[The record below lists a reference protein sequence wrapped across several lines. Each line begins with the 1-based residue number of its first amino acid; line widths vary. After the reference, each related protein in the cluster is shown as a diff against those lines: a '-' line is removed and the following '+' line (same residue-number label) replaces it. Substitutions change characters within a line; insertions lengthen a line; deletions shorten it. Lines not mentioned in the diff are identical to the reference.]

1 MTKDQTT
8 LQSTLD
14 SLQWRNIGPFRGG
27 RVVAVAGDVSE
38 PMTFYMGACAGGVWK
53 TEDGGVSWRNVSDG
67 YFNTAAIGALAV
79 SESDPNVIYA
89 GTGET
94 SIRNQVSHGDGVYKS
109 EDAGR
114 TWRHL
119 GLSDTRYIGKIQ
131 IHPEDPD
138 TVYVGALGHA
148 FGPNE
153 ERGVFRSTDGGETWE
168 KVLHISPKTGCH
180 DVSMDRNNP
189 RILYAVAWQVQRYPH
204 ILWSGGEESGLWRS
218 FDGGDTWEDIT
229 RNYGLPKGML
239 GKAGIVASPAQP
251 GRVYAVVEADDGA
264 VFRSDDYGD
273 TWERGSEQ
281 SLLRTRP
288 WYYMHITADPV
299 DPDTVWVQNYQL
311 WKSIDA
317 GKSFDNVPTPHGD
330 DHALWIDPYNTDRM
344 IEGNDGGACVTF
356 NGGRSWSSI
365 YNQPTGQFYHVTTDN
380 RFPYSIYGSQQDN
393 TAMVVPSMSIEGAI
407 HERDLF
413 APGGGESGY
422 IGIKPDDEDLVV
434 ASGPQGRRAYD
445 DIMTLYNRRTGQVWN
460 NTVWPELWGWG
471 VGADVMKYRFQWT
484 FPIMFSKHDPDALYV
499 ASQHVH
505 RSYDLGASF
514 EVVSPDLTR
523 NDPEKQRAS
532 GGPITRD
539 NTGAEIYCVI
549 FALEESWYEPGV
561 FWAGTDDGR
570 VHITRDNCATW
581 EEITPPDMP
590 EWTQI
595 SIIDPSP
602 HDAGTAYIAAM
613 RYKMDD
619 NRPFI
624 YKTTDYG
631 KSWSKITGGIPEHE
645 FIRVVREDPNRK
657 GLLYA
662 GSETGLYIS
671 FDDGMNWERINSKLP
686 VVPVYDFVIKDQELI
701 IASHGRGFWVIDDL
715 TPLHQF
721 SDDVTSGKAH
731 LYKPKDALRMRVYG
745 RFRGVPKIGY
755 TSYARVR
762 TSIAPLTGE
771 RQKDGTVTTRFLDSG
786 PNPELGAA
794 IHFHLNDS
802 ANNVEMAILDNEGNE
817 LRSFSSAD
825 GLLPTA
831 SGAHRFQWDLRL
843 NGAEDVRDPDLITWN
858 TMGTMVSSVGKGP
871 MVVQGEY
878 QVRLTVD
885 GETFTQPLTVKNDP
899 RLEADPDDLIEQFNM
914 LIDIRDT
921 ITEVNRLI
929 DHTSDLRKQAF
940 AWHERTDGVD
950 GKEEIASEAKKLITQ
965 LDEIRP
971 KLIDVNIWQSQLY
984 ASGLHE
990 KLNALFESV
999 DSADQAP
1006 PKQARE
1012 VFEKLGD
1019 EMEGLQAQISSSQR
1033 DASKL
1038 SQQINAAGIPIIG
1051 VTG

>member
-1 MTKDQTT
+1 MTKDQTA

-53 TEDGGVSWRNVSDG
+53 TEDGGVSWRNISDG
-67 YFNTAAIGALAV
+67 FFNTAAIGALAV

-94 SIRNQVSHGDGVYKS
+94 SIRNQVSHGDGVYRS
-109 EDAGR
+109 DDAGR

-153 ERGVFRSTDGGETWE
+153 ERGVFRTTDGGETWE
-168 KVLHISPKTGCH
+168 KVLHISPNTGCH

-204 ILWSGGEESGLWRS
+204 ILWSGGWESGLWRS

-229 RNYGLPKGML
+229 RNYGLPQGMI

-251 GRVYAVVEADDGA
+251 GRVYAVVEAEDGA

-380 RFPYSIYGSQQDN
+380 RFPYSIFGSQQDN

-445 DIMTLYNRRTGQVWN
+445 DIMTLYNRRTGQIWN

-549 FALEESWYEPGV
+549 FALEESHHEPGV
-561 FWAGTDDGR
+561 FWVGTDDGR
-570 VHITRDNCATW
+570 VHITRDNCGSW

-631 KSWSKITGGIPEHE
+631 KSWTKITGGIPDHE

-671 FDDGMNWERINSKLP
+671 FDDGANWERINSKLP
-686 VVPVYDFVIKDQELI
+686 VVPVYDLIIKNQELI
-701 IASHGRGFWVIDDL
+701 VASHGRGFWTIDDL
-715 TPLHQF
+715 TPVHQF
-721 SDDVTSGKAH
+721 SDEVTSGKAH

-745 RFRGVPKIGY
+745 RFRGEPKIGY
-755 TSYARVR
+755 TSYARVS

-771 RQKDGTVTTRFLDSG
+771 RQKDGTVTTRYLDSA

-794 IHFHLNDS
+794 IHFHLNEDV
-802 ANNVEMAILDNEGNE
+802 NNVELTILDKDGTE
-817 LRSFSSAD
+817 LRSFSSSD
-825 GLLPTA
+825 GLVPTG

-843 NGAEDVRDPDLITWN
+843 EGARDVQDPDLITWN

-871 MVVQGEY
+871 MVVAGEY

-885 GETFTQPLTVKNDP
+885 GETFSQPLTVKNNPLLESDP
-899 RLEADPDDLIEQFNM
+899 QDLVEQFNM

-921 ITEVNRLI
+921 ISQLNRLI
-929 DHTSDLRKQAF
+929 DHTSDLRKQAK
-940 AWHERTDGVD
+940 AWHERTAGVD
-950 GKEEIASEAKKLITQ
+950 GKDEIASEAQKLIEQ

-990 KLNALFESV
+990 KMHALFESV
-999 DSADQAP
+999 DSADYAP

-1019 EMEGLQAQISSSQR
+1019 EMEGLQAQVSSAQR
-1033 DASKL
+1033 DASVL
-1038 SQQINAAGIPIIG
+1038 SQKISTAGIPFIG
-1051 VTG
+1051 VSG

>member
-1 MTKDQTT
+1 MTKDQTA

-27 RVVAVAGDVSE
+27 RVVAVAGDVTE

-67 YFNTAAIGALAV
+67 FFNTAAIGALAV

-109 EDAGR
+109 DDAGR

-153 ERGVFRSTDGGETWE
+153 ERGVFRSTDGGESWE
-168 KVLHISPKTGCH
+168 KVLHVSPNTGCH

-189 RILYAVAWQVQRYPH
+189 RILYAVSWQVQRYPH
-204 ILWSGGEESGLWRS
+204 ILWSGGWESGLWRS

-229 RNYGLPKGML
+229 RNYGLPQGML

-251 GRVYAVVEADDGA
+251 GRVYAVIEAVDGA

-288 WYYMHITADPV
+288 WYYMHITADPA

-311 WKSIDA
+311 WKSIDG

-380 RFPYSIYGSQQDN
+380 RFPYTIYGSQQDN
-393 TAMVVPSMSIEGAI
+393 TAMAVPSMSIEGAI

-549 FALEESWYEPGV
+549 FALEESLHEPGV

-570 VHITRDNCATW
+570 VHITRDNCGTW

-602 HDAGTAYIAAM
+602 HDPGTAYIAAM

-631 KSWSKITGGIPEHE
+631 KSWTKITGGIPDHE

-671 FDDGMNWERINSKLP
+671 FDDGANWERINSKFP
-686 VVPVYDFVIKDQELI
+686 VVPVYDLIIKNQELI
-701 IASHGRGFWVIDDL
+701 VASHGRGFWIIDDL
-715 TPLHQF
+715 SPLHQF

-745 RFRGVPKIGY
+745 RFRGEPKIGY
-755 TSYARVR
+755 TSYARVS

-771 RQKDGTVTTRFLDSG
+771 RKKDGSVTTRYLDSS

-794 IHFHLNDS
+794 IHFQLNDD
-802 ANNVEMAILDNEGNE
+802 ANNVELAILDKDGNE
-817 LRSFSSAD
+817 LRSFSSND
-825 GLLPTA
+825 GLLPTG

-843 NGAEDVRDPDLITWN
+843 EGAEDVRDPDLITWN
-858 TMGTMVSSVGKGP
+858 TMGTMVSSIGKGP
-871 MVVQGEY
+871 MVIEGEY

-885 GETFTQPLTVKNDP
+885 GEEFTQPLLIKNDP
-899 RLEADPDDLIEQFNM
+899 RLEADPSALVEQFNM
-914 LIDIRDT
+914 LIDIRDV
-921 ITEVNRLI
+921 ITGINRLI
-929 DHTSDLRKQAF
+929 DHTSDLRKQAI
-940 AWHERTDGVD
+940 AWHDRTAGVE
-950 GKEEIASEAKKLITQ
+950 GKEEIASEAEKLIAE
-965 LDEIRP
+965 LDDIRP

-1019 EMEGLQAQISSSQR
+1019 EMEGLQARISSAQR
-1033 DASKL
+1033 DASVL
-1038 SQQINAAGIPIIG
+1038 SQKINAAGIPIIG

>member
-1 MTKDQTT
+1 MIKDQTA

-14 SLQWRNIGPFRGG
+14 ALPWRNIGPFRGG
-27 RVVAVAGDVSE
+27 RVVAVAGDITE

-53 TEDGGVSWRNVSDG
+53 TEDGGMNWRNVSDG

-79 SESDPNVIYA
+79 SEADPNVIYA

-114 TWRHL
+114 TWKHL
-119 GLSDTRYIGKIQ
+119 GRSDTRYIGKIQ
-131 IHPEDPD
+131 IHPDNPD
-138 TVYVGALGHA
+138 IVYVGALGHA

-153 ERGVFRSTDGGETWE
+153 ERGVFRSEDGGASWE
-168 KVLHISPKTGCH
+168 KVLHVSEKTGCH
-180 DVSMDRNNP
+180 DVSMDPNNP

-229 RNYGLPKGML
+229 RNYGLPQGIL

-251 GRVYAVVEADDGA
+251 GRVYAVIEAEDGA

-299 DPDTVWVQNYQL
+299 NPNVVWVQNYQL

-356 NGGRSWSSI
+356 NGGKSWSSI
-365 YNQPTGQFYHVTTDN
+365 YNQPTSQFYHVTTDN
-380 RFPYSIYGSQQDN
+380 RFPYRIYGSQQDN
-393 TAMVVPSMSIEGAI
+393 SAMSIPSISIDGAI

-434 ASGPQGRRAYD
+434 ASGPAGRRAYN
-445 DIMTLYNRRTGQVWN
+445 DIMTLYNHRTGQIWN

-471 VGADVMKYRFQWT
+471 VGADELKYRFQWT

-499 ASQHVH
+499 ASQFVH

-514 EVVSPDLTR
+514 EIVSPDLTR
-523 NDPEKQRAS
+523 NDPDKLKAS

-539 NTGAEIYCVI
+539 NTGAEVYCVI
-549 FALEESWYEPGV
+549 FALEESHHEPGT

-570 VHITRDNCATW
+570 VHITRDNCQTW

-602 HDAGTAYIAAM
+602 HDPATAYIAAM
-613 RYKMDD
+613 RYKFDEND
-619 NRPFI
+619 PYL
-624 YKTTDYG
+624 YKTNDYG
-631 KSWSKITGGIPEHE
+631 KTWTKITGGIPDHE
-645 FIRVVREDPNRK
+645 FTRVIREDPNRR

-662 GSETGLYIS
+662 GTETGIYIS
-671 FDDGMNWERINSKLP
+671 FDDGANWERINSKLP
-686 VVPVYDFVIKDQELI
+686 VVPIYDFVIKDRELV
-701 IASHGRGFWVIDDL
+701 IATHGRGFWLIDDL

-721 SDDVTSGKAH
+721 SDEIAKKSAH
-731 LYKPKDALRMRVYG
+731 LYKPRDATRLRIYG
-745 RFRGVPKIGY
+745 RFRGEPKIGY
-755 TSYARVR
+755 TSYARIS
-762 TSIAPLTGE
+762 TSIAPLTGV
-771 RQKDGTVTTRFLDSG
+771 RNKDGSVETVMLDSG
-786 PNPELGAA
+786 KNPEPGVG
-794 IHFHLNDS
+794 IHFHLGRN
-802 ANNVEMAILDNEGNE
+802 ANEVELSILDSNGAE
-817 LRSFSSAD
+817 LRQFTSAD
-825 GLLPTA
+825 GLLPT
-831 SGAHRFQWDLRL
+831 SGGAHRFQWDLRL
-843 NGAEDVRDPDLITWN
+843 AGAEDVKDPDLITWN
-858 TMGTMVSSVGKGP
+858 SMGPMVSSIGKGP
-871 MVVQGEY
+871 MVVAGEY

-885 GETFTQPLTVKNDP
+885 GESQTQPLTVRNDP
-899 RLEADPDDLIEQFNM
+899 RLENDPSDLVKQFNLLIE
-914 LIDIRDT
+914 IRDT
-921 ITEVNRLI
+921 ISGLNRMI
-929 DHTSDLRKQAF
+929 DQTSDLRNQAV
-940 AWHERTDGVD
+940 AWRDRTAGVD
-950 GKEEIASEAKKLITQ
+950 GREQIANEAEKLIAE

-971 KLIDVNIWQSQLY
+971 QLIDVNIWQSQLY

-1006 PKQARE
+1006 PRQAE
-1012 VFEKLGD
+1012 DVFTKLGD
-1019 EMEGLQAQISSSQR
+1019 DIERLQSRISNAEQ
-1033 DASKL
+1033 AAGAL
-1038 SQQINAAGIPIIG
+1038 SQQINAAGIPIISSRR
-1051 VTG
+1051 